1 MKSYIYIIREGSK
14 KKKNYF
20 KIGSSK
26 DVVHPHKQRIRAI
39 QIGNPRKLFLLKKI
53 YNENHFKLEHFLHQC
68 IIEFHHRGEWF
79 YLNQELLLNKL
90 EENIDAFTNLN
101 STEINKI
108 KSPLKFLS
116 NSKQAKS
123 LAQKSIKA
131 RRQNLM
137 NWAKEVN
144 FLELIEEGIKT
155 LENPNL
161 KNVANFLNNKG
172 LKTRRGCFFSGSNLS
187 KQLFRFT
194 ETNLSQQLNRLN
206 WNWKK
211 IKENC
216 TINENLT

>member
-26 DVVHPHKQRIRAI
+26 DVVNSYNQRIVGI

-53 YNENHFKLEHFLHQC
+53 YNENSFKLEYFLHQY

-108 KSPLKFLS
+108 KSPLKNFS
-116 NSKQAKS
+116 DRKTSKLASKKS
-123 LAQKSIKA
+123 KEQRMKNTI
-131 RRQNLM
+131 

-144 FLELIEEGIKT
+144 LIESIKEAIQTLKNPNLTNVSNFLNDKGFRARRGGLIEVSNLHKQIKT
-155 LENPNL
+155 LGYSWEEL
-161 KNVANFLNNKG
+161 KNK
-172 LKTRRGCFFSGSNLS
+172 
-187 KQLFRFT
+187 
-194 ETNLSQQLNRLN
+194 
-206 WNWKK
+206 
-211 IKENC
+211 
-216 TINENLT
+216 